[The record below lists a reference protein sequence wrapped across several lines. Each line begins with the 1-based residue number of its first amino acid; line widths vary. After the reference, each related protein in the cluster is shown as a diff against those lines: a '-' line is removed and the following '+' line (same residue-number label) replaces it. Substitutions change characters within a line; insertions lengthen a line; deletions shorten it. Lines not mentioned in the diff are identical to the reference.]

1 MDSKIKE
8 GIKQIEKMY
17 KEGNIIIAE
26 NAYPAFYRTYKDD
39 LTEEHKELLANV
51 IYTYSLESNTDLKE
65 GFEGNVEFITNLLSQ
80 KDRSENNVNCF
91 YTKSVL
97 FVMKYYKTRD
107 FNEVLTWSK
116 KLNPELLSQEPE
128 SFEYMNKGIGYFNTD
143 MEKWYGWKSTA
154 LLKTQQYTKTVK
166 IIEEALEVIKFYS
179 DNNKYWFK
187 YRHALANR
195 GIGNEEEA
203 LEELLDV
210 FEYMHDWTVQ
220 NEIAYCYFNLDD
232 NENAFKYAL
241 DAALNPDGGILSKSN
256 VYELIMYILE
266 EKELDELYEKHN
278 QFLRHIR
285 YEQQLTFEG
294 IIDFEDEDETYEK
307 NEYKKLENNLRKNWA
322 ELRYKTEERVKG
334 KIYSMNKY
342 DGSIIYDGEIYSFKL
357 KTVDDNI
364 KDILSIDLDVSFYK
378 NVYYDKK
385 NDITVRNAI
394 GINLI

>member
-1 MDSKIKE
+1 MFRCTECQTEYEVKPDFCDCGNDTFEEINPKKE
-8 GIKQIEKMY
+8 
-17 KEGNIIIAE
+17 
-26 NAYPAFYRTYKDD
+26 DD

-195 GIGNEEEA
+195 GIGNEEKA

-241 DAALNPDGGILSKSN
+241 DAALNPDGRILSKSN

-342 DGSIIYDGEIYSFKL
+342 DGSIIYEDEIYSFKL